1 MASILKRLV
10 RLPPLLLALIF
21 GAQGIM
27 WLVDPVRAARFWGF
41 AVPENGMGLSSMIGA
56 MAGWGLTIAI
66 CLALALIRRERFWYY
81 PPMMIFAC
89 LALGRLVAGAAHG
102 APPLPERIVP
112 ELAFAGLLFL
122 AARFAGTVRE
132 P

>member
-1 MASILKRLV
+1 MASFLKRLV

-27 WLVDPVRAARFWGF
+27 WLIEPVRAAKFWGF
-41 AVPENGMGLSSMIGA
+41 AVPDGGMGLSSMIGA

-66 CLALALIRRERFWYY
+66 CLLLALIRRERFWYY
-81 PPMMIFAC
+81 PPMMIFGC
-89 LALGRLVAGAAHG
+89 LAIGRLVAGAAHG

-112 ELAFAGLLFL
+112 ELAFAGILFL
-122 AARFAGTVRE
+122 ASRSAANPRE